1 MSDWIQEILDAI
13 RHLDEKRYDALRKYQ
28 ESRTLDSLLDVF
40 SAFDQYLDR
49 TSVDYFK
56 YLFDFLE
63 PGEIRLASLVISGRH
78 YFVTLSANGDLSLWW

>member
-1 MSDWIQEILDAI
+1 MDEWIKEILDAI

-28 ESRTLDSLLDVF
+28 ESRTLDSLHEVF
-40 SAFDQYLDR
+40 TAFDQYFDPK
-49 TSVDYFK
+49 SVQYFK

-63 PGEIRLASLVISGRH
+63 PGEIRLASIVISGRH